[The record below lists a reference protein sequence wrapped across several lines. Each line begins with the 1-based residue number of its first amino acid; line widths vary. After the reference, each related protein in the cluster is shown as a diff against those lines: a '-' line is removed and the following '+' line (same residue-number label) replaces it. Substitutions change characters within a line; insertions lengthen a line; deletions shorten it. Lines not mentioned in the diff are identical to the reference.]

1 VRNVFGVAVLGA
13 ALGMAACGGTSGS
26 GSSTGAA
33 TGTGG
38 GTGSGGGSSTGGS
51 STGSSCG
58 GNGNACS
65 SLANGASVTYVVQVA
80 SIAPVPG
87 GGGAPPDGTYFLT
100 SASTY
105 TGEGGAKGKTT
116 ESRQDTIQI
125 SGSGTELNQVSNDDS
140 CPQTATGSLSFG
152 ATQVT
157 LTATCPTGQGQG
169 GTIGYTSSSVT
180 LTLFIT
186 SQSPGGSVLEVQ
198 VYTLQQ

>member
-1 VRNVFGVAVLGA
+1 
-13 ALGMAACGGTSGS
+13 MAACSGTTGG
-26 GSSTGAA
+26 GSSSTAGA

-38 GTGSGGGSSTGGS
+38 GTGSGGGSSGGGS
-51 STGSSCG
+51 STGASNCG

-65 SLANGASVTYVVQVA
+65 SLANGASVTYVVQIASVA
-80 SIAPVPG
+80 PDPA

-125 SGSGTELNQVSNDDS
+125 SGSGTELNQASNNDS

-152 ATQVT
+152 TTQVT

-169 GTIGYTSSSVT
+169 GTIGYTSSTST
-180 LTLFIT
+180 LTLFIP
-186 SQSPGGSVLEVQ
+186 SQSPGGSQVLEVQ